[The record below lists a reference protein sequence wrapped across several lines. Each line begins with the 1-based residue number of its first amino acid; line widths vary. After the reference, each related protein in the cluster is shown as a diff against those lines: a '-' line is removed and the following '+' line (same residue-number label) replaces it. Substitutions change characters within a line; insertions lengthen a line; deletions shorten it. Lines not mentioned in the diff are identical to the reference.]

1 VIRKAAKSDIA
12 AIIEIEKSLFS
23 DPWDKQL
30 FEDAIEKENKYF
42 FVVVEA
48 GKLAGYII
56 FEKVLDEGHIS
67 NLAIA
72 KEYQKRGIGSKLV
85 SYVLDLARQKK
96 LKEIFLEVRESNEA
110 AKKLYSKFGFKE
122 VGRRKGYYSKV
133 NEDALIFRLG
143 LERKLL

>member
-1 VIRKAAKSDIA
+1 MIRKAAKSDIA

-23 DPWDKQL
+23 DPWDIQL